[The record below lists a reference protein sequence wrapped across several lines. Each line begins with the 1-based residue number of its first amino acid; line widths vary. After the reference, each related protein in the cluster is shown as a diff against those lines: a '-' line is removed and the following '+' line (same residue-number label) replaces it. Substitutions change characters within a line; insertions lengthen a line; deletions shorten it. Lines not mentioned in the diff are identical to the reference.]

1 MPNSRHLVPMLIV
14 AATTAI
20 FVAPAAAHVS
30 IQPAT
35 ADANRFQEYTVRV
48 PTEKDVPTT
57 SVRVVFP
64 EGFEALRF
72 RPPAPG
78 WRYQLERDA
87 TGRIASVTW
96 SGSTIGREEYE
107 LFQFMAR
114 SRKPGRYK
122 LEAYQTYNGSEV
134 VGWVNEAE
142 PRPAPHI
149 TITAAAAAPANS
161 GTDPFAERQEPRQA
175 ASGTA
180 DVDQGLVASAGV
192 PLWLGGGALLLA
204 ALSLVVAMRASR
216 RARLAD

>member
-1 MPNSRHLVPMLIV
+1 MV

-64 EGFEALRF
+64 EGFDALRF

-78 WRYQLERDA
+78 WRYELERDA
-87 TGRIASVTW
+87 KGRIASVTW

-134 VGWVNEAE
+134 VGWVNDAE
-142 PRPAPHI
+142 PRPAPQI
-149 TITAAAAAPANS
+149 TITAAAAPSSS
-161 GTDPFAERQEPRQA
+161 GTDPFAQGQGSKVTASA
-175 ASGTA
+175 AA
-180 DVDQGLVASAGV
+180 DVAPGLIVSAGV

-204 ALSLVVAMRASR
+204 ALSLVVALRASR